1 MEDIIIDYVLD
12 IRGEPWPYPVTYA
25 LEALDNMKKGEVL
38 QVIADCPQSFQ
49 TVPEEITKHGYTLL
63 GKEKQNQDL
72 YFTIKV

>member
-1 MEDIIIDYVLD
+1 
-12 IRGEPWPYPVTYA
+12 
-25 LEALDNMKKGEVL
+25 MKKGEVL